1 MNLLLDTHTLLWLT
15 EDSPNLSRSA
25 RAVITDQ
32 ANRVR
37 YSVAS
42 LWEIVIKVGLK
53 KLQTKRPLDVM
64 FTEWESRAP
73 DLRVAVLTP
82 HLLE

>member
-32 ANRVR
+32 ADRVR

-64 FTEWESRAP
+64 FTELESRAP